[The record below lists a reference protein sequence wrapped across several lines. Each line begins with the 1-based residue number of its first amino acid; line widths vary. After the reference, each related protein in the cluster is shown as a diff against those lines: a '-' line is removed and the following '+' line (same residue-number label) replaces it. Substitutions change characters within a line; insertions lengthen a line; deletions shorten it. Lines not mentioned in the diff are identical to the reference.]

1 VLESGTFVRVGMNT
15 PIATDVRLV
24 AATNRVPE
32 KAVAEGRLREDLFHR
47 LNVFPIQ
54 MPLLRERGTDIE
66 LLAQHFLDALNKE
79 EGTSKAF
86 APAAIAALY
95 AHRWPGNV
103 RELKNYVQRAYILA
117 DSVID
122 VELAPETFVEPE
134 QSSILTVRIGSSLEE
149 VNRRLIEATLAEC
162 GNVKRRA
169 AETLGI
175 SLKTLYNRLA
185 VYHGK
190 KTGEPSIDEEAEEHA
205 DAVAPPPAKNGAAAT
220 SPRTV

>member
-1 VLESGTFVRVGMNT
+1 
-15 PIATDVRLV
+15 
-24 AATNRVPE
+24 
-32 KAVAEGRLREDLFHR
+32 
-47 LNVFPIQ
+47 
-54 MPLLRERGTDIE
+54 
-66 LLAQHFLDALNKE
+66 
-79 EGTSKAF
+79 
-86 APAAIAALY
+86 
-95 AHRWPGNV
+95 
-103 RELKNYVQRAYILA
+103 
-117 DSVID
+117 VID